1 MLKQQNFT
9 HQDEDYGI
17 KHKLCGK
24 DQWDKLSLKVPVRC
38 LSGEVQR
45 DSWFYGSETQMR
57 GLGMK
62 QRHHHKGSNLQ
73 NESR

>member
-9 HQDEDYGI
+9 HQDEDYGR
-17 KHKLCGK
+17 KHKFCGK

-45 DSWFYGSETQMR
+45 DNWFYGSETQKQR
-57 GLGMK
+57 LGMR
-62 QRHHHKGSNLQ
+62 QSHHHKGSYLH